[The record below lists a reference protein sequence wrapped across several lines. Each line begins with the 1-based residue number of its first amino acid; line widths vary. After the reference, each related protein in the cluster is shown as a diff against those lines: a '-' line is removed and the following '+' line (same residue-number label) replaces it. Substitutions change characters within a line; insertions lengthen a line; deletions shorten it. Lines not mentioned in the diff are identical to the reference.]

1 MATRQALVLSGGGA
15 KGDFQLGAIRAL
27 YDAGLIPSILVGT
40 SVGAINAAKLA
51 EGEDA
56 ADPTRGL
63 AGLERIWES
72 LRVDEDMSV
81 PAPWLNDP
89 SLDQDVVAALLG
101 KGEASAIGAD
111 APVPPMPGDW
121 LPSSVSYVLLGS
133 LWLLDDGRK
142 LLKTMQTAMRQSQ
155 LFSLDPIRALL
166 RTSLDPARIT
176 QWASSGGRLLLGVV
190 SMDSGRL
197 RYVTETGAL
206 VERDLTTPAADLDQV
221 SSTCQPLVA
230 QLAVLEAEIQAVQGH
245 DRTAIG
251 ERKALRAR
259 QNTLLGQLRE
269 CSARNPVPAV
279 VDLRAAVMASAAIPV
294 VFGLERLAGEMYGD
308 GGLREVVPIQ
318 AAIELGA
325 DEVFAVS
332 ASPIGLAA
340 GSYRDARIA
349 DLGARV
355 LDILLTEVVA
365 DDLRP
370 SGGPPVRLIAPDEEV
385 HGIRTIDP
393 GLIQISRDYGYMRAS
408 DVLAATTV
416 GNALWTSAT
425 RIMRLRVRIWEREN
439 ATAGQADSRYPGTVA
454 LPPDP
459 ALEAGTA
466 ELKIQLAG
474 LLDERARLGGRM
486 PAGVDRWRAEP
497 ELHRWTDA
505 ATGTRAAE
513 FVQQSAPFPAASGQT
528 RRVSV
533 TMRNTGT
540 RIWTTLDRIRLGAVN
555 DDTRWG
561 PARVPLPRTVPPG
574 QQVTFEFDVTAPSL
588 PAPYQWRMLQEG
600 VEWFGEPT
608 PPTMLA
614 APATPVRYGT
624 AFRLRHLMTGRALH
638 SHPHNWAH
646 PGGSGQQQVTCY
658 GGGDYNDEWRV
669 KGADAASPAPRP
681 GGVVRSGDVVRLE
694 HVATRRN
701 LHSHG
706 GFPSPATGQQEV
718 SCFGTDGVG
727 DGNDDWRVEVDG
739 GGEWLAGSRIRL
751 IHTGTDVALHS
762 HVGQSSPA
770 WTFGQQE
777 VTGYAGRDDNDWW
790 SASDFRARDAAF
802 DSQRVPAS
810 MVIRETA
817 TAVIRMTNT
826 GTATWP
832 AQGLIRLGSQNPQDN
847 LTWGLGRVTL
857 AADAQPGATAAFTFA
872 LTAPT
877 SAGRRSCSWQL
888 LEEGIEWFG
897 EVTSAGISVFT
908 GTGPTIV
915 PDVVGKFRGPAADAV
930 RAADLVPGFEPPSG
944 GNAREVI
951 SQSPDAGVTVPRGT
965 TVTLRLD
972 PII

>member
-1 MATRQALVLSGGGA
+1 
-15 KGDFQLGAIRAL
+15 
-27 YDAGLIPSILVGT
+27 
-40 SVGAINAAKLA
+40 
-51 EGEDA
+51 
-56 ADPTRGL
+56 
-63 AGLERIWES
+63 
-72 LRVDEDMSV
+72 
-81 PAPWLNDP
+81 
-89 SLDQDVVAALLG
+89 
-101 KGEASAIGAD
+101 
-111 APVPPMPGDW
+111 
-121 LPSSVSYVLLGS
+121 
-133 LWLLDDGRK
+133 
-142 LLKTMQTAMRQSQ
+142 
-155 LFSLDPIRALL
+155 
-166 RTSLDPARIT
+166 
-176 QWASSGGRLLLGVV
+176 
-190 SMDSGRL
+190 MDSGRL

-206 VERDLTTPAADLDQV
+206 VERDLTTPARDLDQV
-221 SSTCQPLVA
+221 SAACQPLVA
-230 QLAVLEAEIQAVQGH
+230 QLAALDAEIRAVQGD
-245 DRTAIG
+245 DRVAVG
-251 ERKALRAR
+251 ARKVLRGR
-259 QNTLLGQLRE
+259 QNDLLGQLRA

-318 AAIELGA
+318 AAIGLGA

-332 ASPIGLAA
+332 ASPIGLAV

-355 LDILLTEVVA
+355 LDILLAEVVA

-393 GLIQISRDYGYMRAS
+393 GLIQINRDYGYMRAS
-408 DVLAATTV
+408 DVLAGAAAGGV
-416 GNALWTSAT
+416 LWTSAT

-439 ATAGQADSRYPGTVA
+439 ATAGQADSRYPGTVPP
-454 LPPDP
+454 PPDP

-466 ELKIQLAG
+466 DLKTQLGG
-474 LLDERARLGGRM
+474 LLDERAKLGGRM
-486 PAGVDRWRAEP
+486 PAGIDRWRAEP

-513 FVQQSAPFPAASGQT
+513 FVQQSAPFPAAPGQT

-540 RIWTTLDRIRLGAVN
+540 RIWTSLDRIRLGAVN

-561 PARVPLPRTVPPG
+561 PGRVPLPRTVPPG

-588 PAPYQWRMLQEG
+588 PARYQWRMLQEG

-608 PPTMLA
+608 PPTVLA
-614 APATPVRYGT
+614 DPATPVRYGT

-681 GGVVRSGDVVRLE
+681 GGVVKSGDVVRLE

-701 LHSHG
+701 LHSHA
-706 GFPSPATGQQEV
+706 GFPSPVTGQQEV
-718 SCFGTDGVG
+718 TCFGTDGVG

-739 GGEWLAGSRIRL
+739 GGDWLAGSRVRL

-762 HVGQSSPA
+762 HAGQSSTA

-802 DSQRVPAS
+802 DSQQVPAA

-817 TAVIRMTNT
+817 TVVIGMTNT
-826 GTATWP
+826 GTVTWP
-832 AQGLIRLGSQNPQDN
+832 AQGPIRLGSQNPQDN
-847 LTWGLGRVTL
+847 TTWGLGRVAL
-857 AADAQPGATAAFTFA
+857 AADTPPGATASFTFA
-872 LTAPT
+872 ITAPT
-877 SAGRRSCSWQL
+877 SAGRRSCSWQM
-888 LEEGIEWFG
+888 LEEGVEWFG
-897 EVTSAGISVFT
+897 EDTRAGISVFT
-908 GTGPTIV
+908 GAGPTTV
-915 PDVVGKFRGPAADAV
+915 PDVVGRFRGPAADAI
-930 RAADLVPGFEPPSG
+930 RAADLVPSFEPPSG

-951 SQSPDAGVTVPRGT
+951 SQSPDAGITVPRGT